1 MADESDDDNIDWED
15 VLTPGA
21 TRPAETPEPA
31 VAEAP
36 VEAAAPPAPAVE
48 APEDDEDDEDLAL
61 FTQGT
66 TSAPAQAPAEPTR
79 IIIQRP
85 PIQPADD
92 DDDDDPMGFMSAMGL
107 QSQRRD
113 LTREGVQLEKP
124 WMQFHRFVLVKTV
137 DEVRDLVDRAIA
149 HGRCALDLETEGF
162 DNRIDYDEQGRP
174 STRHKIVGYCIG
186 LKGVGYYIPVRHKF
200 DKLLGESNPNVPLE
214 GVDAEIKRLCQ
225 ASQPVLTQ
233 AGMEDDPYA
242 SMQWETPPR
251 VLIYFWHSKFDQ
263 EFLFPVC
270 GIDFWHPSSFEDGML
285 AAYVLYTD
293 DPDLGL
299 KAKAKEKLSI
309 QDPEAKDEEGKPLVY
324 PYEMIEFADLFPRGT
339 KKDHMKFADLYPEDG
354 LPMVKYGCSDAI
366 CTELL
371 CEAKRMKL
379 EYVKEPA
386 GATYHN
392 VIVPI
397 SKGAFAS
404 VYKLEKQTV
413 QAVRVMER
421 TRTKVD
427 KAALEGLL
435 QEAQAEKDVYL
446 EKIRNLAKAKGFA
459 DFNPGSPAQLGEF
472 LFEKRGLDIHPK
484 PEKNPSSDQ
493 YKTDAATLEAMF
505 ESHPDIEVLSWVVK
519 YRQIDKIIGTYLT
532 GLVNNCDEHSC
543 LRFNFKQTG
552 AATGRFTAPAGKPEH
567 GFSGIPIQGIPARSD
582 PKKPKVAHSLRRM
595 FVARDGY
602 TLVKIDYAGQELR
615 IVANISGEP
624 KWVNEFVTARQEGR
638 EADLH
643 TLTAQAFFGDH
654 ITKDHKLERN
664 MGKIANFSLIY
675 GGGVQ
680 AIQRAT
686 KCDKTEAARRKLNF
700 DKSVP
705 VFAKW
710 VSSQHAT
717 VKKLK
722 GVFTGFNRFIAIPDA
737 NVKPGDII
745 NGRPL
750 DEQEARKIRAGCER
764 KSTNFPIQGSGA
776 DILKISLIRLV
787 KELGRLGWLK
797 TGGDDSVRLL
807 MTVHDE
813 IVFEIRNDRLQEALP
828 LVSKIMESPSDIP
841 NWKIPLVV
849 EPLIGLNWEAK
860 YDWFHILAGKDGK
873 GNDYPVP
880 DWLQGH
886 VIPGATVKDYYRPI
900 RGASTK
906 AAAAPAAPAEP
917 AKPKVE
923 TAAAHASEGDD
934 VDVGDLNLDDV
945 EETPPPPKPV
955 ERPVSKGG
963 NANKIATFILPKDY
977 LTRESIRLVMKAI
990 AGAAVLGDDKSKAVT
1005 LRIFDQQQNMLVDPK
1020 LSIKV
1025 DPERF
1030 ERELADRNLSSGGWD
1045 LTEESL

>member
-1 MADESDDDNIDWED
+1 MADEDDDNFDWDD
-15 VLTPGA
+15 VLNIGGGQPAGA
-21 TRPAETPEPA
+21 PTSQQPA
-31 VAEAP
+31 VVEAP
-36 VEAAAPPAPAVE
+36 AAATPAAVAAPPAE
-48 APEDDEDDEDLAL
+48 GEDEDLAL
-61 FTQGT
+61 FASPGVATA
-66 TSAPAQAPAEPTR
+66 APAPVAPAEPAR
-79 IIIQRP
+79 IVVQRAP
-85 PIQPADD
+85 QVLFDD
-92 DDDDDPMGFMSAMGL
+92 EDDGASAFMSSLGL
-107 QSQRRD
+107 QSQQRD
-113 LTREGVQLEKP
+113 VTREGVQLEKP
-124 WMQFHRFVLVKTV
+124 WMKFHRFVLVKSA

-162 DNRIDYDEQGRP
+162 DNRIDYDEKGQT

-200 DKLLGESNPNVPLE
+200 DKVLGERDPNVPLSE
-214 GVDAEIKRLCQ
+214 VDAEIKRLCQ
-225 ASQPVLTQ
+225 ASQPVLT
-233 AGMEDDPYA
+233 AEGLEDDPYA
-242 SMQWETPPR
+242 SMQWVTPPR
-251 VLIYFWHSKFDQ
+251 VIIYFWNAKFDQ
-263 EFLFPVC
+263 EFLLPVT

-285 AAYVLYTD
+285 AAYVLFTD
-293 DPDLGL
+293 DLIGL
-299 KAKAKEKLSI
+299 KEQAPRKLSI
-309 QDPEAKDEEGKPLVY
+309 LDPEAKGEDGKPLSY
-324 PYEMIEFADLFPRGT
+324 PYEMIEFADLFPKGT

-371 CEAKRMKL
+371 CETKREKL
-379 EYVKEPA
+379 DYAKEPA
-386 GATYHN
+386 GATYKN
-392 VIVPI
+392 VVTPI

-427 KAALEGLL
+427 KAALEELL
-435 QEAQAEKDVYL
+435 EEAQKEKNTYL
-446 EKIRNLAKAKGFA
+446 EKITKLASAKGFA
-459 DFNPGSPAQLGEF
+459 EFNPGSPQQLGDF
-472 LFEKRGLDIHPK
+472 LFSSRGLDIHPK
-484 PEKNPSSDQ
+484 PDKNASSDQ
-493 YKTDAATLEAMF
+493 FKTDAATLEAMF
-505 ESHPDIEVLSWVVK
+505 EAHPDIEVLSWVVK

-543 LRFNFKQTG
+543 LRFNFRQTG
-552 AATGRFTAPAGKPEH
+552 AATGRFTAPAGRADH

-582 PKKPKVAHSLRRM
+582 PKKPKVAHSLRKM

-624 KWVNEFVTARQEGR
+624 KWVDEFLIARQEGR

-643 TLTAQAFFGDH
+643 TLTAKAFFGDH
-654 ITKDHKLERN
+654 ITKDNKLERN

-686 KCDKTEAARRKLNF
+686 KCDKVEAARRKANF

-710 VSSQHAT
+710 VAGQHAF
-717 VKKLK
+717 VKAHK
-722 GVFTGFNRFIAIPDA
+722 GVKTGFNRFIAIPDA
-737 NVKPGDII
+737 NVKPGDLI
-745 NGRPL
+745 NGQPI
-750 DEQEARKIRAGCER
+750 DEQEARRIRAGCER

-797 TGGDDSVRLL
+797 TGGDDSVRML

-813 IVFEIRNDRLQEALP
+813 IVFEIRHDRLQEALP
-828 LVSKIMESPSDIP
+828 LISKIMESPSDIP

-860 YDWFHILAGKDGK
+860 YDWYLILAGKE
-873 GNDYPVP
+873 PVP

-886 VIPGATVKDYYRPI
+886 VIPGAKVKDHYRPI
-900 RGASTK
+900 KGGAKPTH
-906 AAAAPAAPAEP
+906 PAEVKAEVKAEP
-917 AKPKVE
+917 KPT
-923 TAAAHASEGDD
+923 TATEDPED
-934 VDVGDLNLDDV
+934 IDVGDD
-945 EETPPPPKPV
+945 EEPSPPPKPKPAV
-955 ERPVSKGG
+955 AKGG
-963 NANKIATFILPKDY
+963 KSNKIATFILPKDY

-990 AGAAVLGDDKSKAVT
+990 SGAAPLGDEKAKAVT
-1005 LRIFDQQQNMLVDPK
+1005 LRIFDQQQHLLVDPR
-1020 LSIKV
+1020 LNIQI

-1045 LTEESL
+1045 LTDEGL

>member
-1 MADESDDDNIDWED
+1 MADESDDNFDWDD
-15 VLTPGA
+15 VLNPGA
-21 TRPAETPEPA
+21 SGAPQVAPPAA

-36 VEAAAPPAPAVE
+36 APVAPQ
-48 APEDDEDDEDLAL
+48 PDEDEDLAI
-61 FTQGT
+61 FASSGPV
-66 TSAPAQAPAEPTR
+66 APAAAEPPR
-79 IIIQRP
+79 VVVQRAP
-85 PIQPADD
+85 QVAINDDDGGADD
-92 DDDDDPMGFMSAMGL
+92 FMASLGL
-107 QSQRRD
+107 QVQQRD
-113 LTREGVQLEKP
+113 LPREGVELEKP
-124 WMQFHRFVLVKTV
+124 WMKFHRFVLVKTV
-137 DEVRDLVDRAIA
+137 EEVRDLVDRAIA

-162 DNRIDYDEQGRP
+162 DNRVDYDENGRT

-186 LKGVGYYIPVRHKF
+186 LKGAGYYIPVRHKF
-200 DKLLGESNPNVPLE
+200 DKVLGESDPNVPVAE
-214 GVDAEIKRLCQ
+214 VDAEIKRLCQ
-225 ASQPVLTQ
+225 ASQPVLTPE
-233 AGMEDDPYA
+233 GMEDDPYA
-242 SMQWETPPR
+242 SMQWVTPPR
-251 VLIYFWHSKFDQ
+251 VVIYFWHSKFDQ
-263 EFLFPVC
+263 EFLFPVT

-309 QDPEAKDEEGKPLVY
+309 LDPDLKGEDGKPVSY
-324 PYEMIEFADLFPRGT
+324 PYEMIEFADLFQRGT

-371 CEAKRMKL
+371 CETKREKL
-379 EYVKEPA
+379 DYAKEPA
-386 GATYHN
+386 GATYKN
-392 VIVPI
+392 VVTPI

-427 KAALEGLL
+427 KAALEELL
-435 QEAQAEKDVYL
+435 EEAKKEKETYL
-446 EKIRNLAKAKGFA
+446 EKITKLAAAKGFA
-459 DFNPGSPAQLGEF
+459 DFNPGSAQQLGEF

-484 PEKNPSSDQ
+484 PEKNAASDQ
-493 YKTDAATLEAMF
+493 YKTDAGTLEAMF
-505 ESHPDIEVLSWVVK
+505 EAHPDIEVLSWVVK

-532 GLVNNCDEHSC
+532 GLVNNCDENSC

-582 PKKPKVAHSLRRM
+582 PKKPKVAHSLRKM

-624 KWVNEFVTARQEGR
+624 KWVDEFLTARQEGR

-643 TLTAQAFFGDH
+643 TLTAKAFFGDH
-654 ITKDHKLERN
+654 ITRDHKLERN

-686 KCDKTEAARRKLNF
+686 KCDKVEAARRKANF

-705 VFAKW
+705 IFAKW
-710 VSSQHAT
+710 VTGQHAY
-717 VKKLK
+717 VKANK
-722 GVFTGFNRFIAIPDA
+722 GVKTGFNRFIAIPDA
-737 NVKPGDII
+737 NVKPGDLI
-745 NGRPL
+745 NGRPI

-797 TGGDDSVRLL
+797 TGGDDSVRML

-813 IVFEIRNDRLQEALP
+813 IVFEIRHDRLQEALP
-828 LVSKIMESPSDIP
+828 LISKIMESPSDIP

-860 YDWFHILAGKDGK
+860 YDWYHILANNDGK
-873 GNDYPVP
+873 GNPVPVP

-886 VIPGATVKDYYRPI
+886 VVPGAKVPDHYRPI
-900 RGASTK
+900 KGGAAKPAHPPVEK
-906 AAAAPAAPAEP
+906 AEPKPAPAADNE
-917 AKPKVE
+917 E
-923 TAAAHASEGDD
+923 TID
-934 VDVGDLNLDDV
+934 LDD
-945 EETPPPPKPV
+945 EEPTPAPKSV
-955 ERPVSKGG
+955 DRPVAKGE
-963 NANKIATFILPKDY
+963 NVCKIATFVLSKDY

-990 AGAAVLGDDKSKAVT
+990 AGATPLGEDKAKAVT
-1005 LRIFDQQQNMLVDPK
+1005 LRIFDQQQNLLVDPK
-1020 LSIKV
+1020 LRIKI

-1030 ERELADRNLSSGGWD
+1030 DRELSDRNLSTAGWD
-1045 LTEESL
+1045 VTDEVL